1 MTTASIPE
9 LRKAHARTRA
19 QLARAAVRYG
29 KRALAGRG
37 SGEDGP
43 PSDQEVAL
51 LRELL
56 AAAEAMTAAAREHR
70 AAANWQP
77 QQQPWAGVAGANPD
91 PLSGLWWAAFRLDT
105 AKACWGSGGDHRG
118 WEGIAGGGDRC
129 LRTWTAPAASG
140 PARRLTML
148 ATRLRLPPAASSQV
162 RGGPH
167 CGAERRRG
175 ARGSESA
182 VAVPI
187 LQPGEGNAGEPG
199 LPHEDDGT
207 TGA

>member
-1 MTTASIPE
+1 MSRIKRQLTSVGRIGGNIIRFGKEDGARSKPMTTASIPE
-9 LRKAHARTRA
+9 LRKAHTRTRA

-77 QQQPWAGVAGANPD
+77 QQQPWVGVAGANPD
-91 PLSGLWWAAFRLDT
+91 PTVGVVVGGVPAGHGPGR
-105 AKACWGSGGDHRG
+105 WGSGGDHRG
-118 WEGIAGGGDRC
+118 WEGIAGGGDRL
-129 LRTWTAPAASG
+129 LRSG
-140 PARRLTML
+140 PHRLGPG
-148 ATRLRLPPAASSQV
+148 RQ
-162 RGGPH
+162 GG
-167 CGAERRRG
+167 
-175 ARGSESA
+175 
-182 VAVPI
+182 
-187 LQPGEGNAGEPG
+187 
-199 LPHEDDGT
+199 
-207 TGA
+207 

>member
-1 MTTASIPE
+1 MTTASISE

-29 KRALAGRG
+29 KRALTSRG

-56 AAAEAMTAAAREHR
+56 AAAAAMTAAREHR

-91 PLSGLWWAAFRLDT
+91 PPSGLWWAAFRLDT
-105 AKACWGSGGDHRG
+105 AKAAGD
-118 WEGIAGGGDRC
+118 
-129 LRTWTAPAASG
+129 PAATIESG
-140 PARRLTML
+140 KALQEAAIVVCERGPH
-148 ATRLRLPPAASSQV
+148 RLRPGRQ
-162 RGGPH
+162 GG
-167 CGAERRRG
+167 
-175 ARGSESA
+175 
-182 VAVPI
+182 
-187 LQPGEGNAGEPG
+187 
-199 LPHEDDGT
+199 
-207 TGA
+207 

>member
-9 LRKAHARTRA
+9 LRKAHTRTRA
-19 QLARAAVRYG
+19 QLTRAAVRYG
-29 KRALAGRG
+29 KRALARRG

-77 QQQPWAGVAGANPD
+77 QQQPWAGVTGANPD
-91 PLSGLWWAAFRLDT
+91 PLSRLWWAAFGWTRPKLLGIRRRPSRLGRHCRRRRSLSSNVDRT
-105 AKACWGSGGDHRG
+105 
-118 WEGIAGGGDRC
+118 GGGR
-129 LRTWTAPAASG
+129 AGKAADDAG
-140 PARRLTML
+140 NRLGL
-148 ATRLRLPPAASSQV
+148 SPAASSQI
-162 RGGPH
+162 RGEPH

-175 ARGSESA
+175 ARGPKSA

-199 LPHEDDGT
+199 LAHEDDGT
-207 TGA
+207 AGP

>member
-43 PSDQEVAL
+43 RSDQEVAL
-51 LRELL
+51 LRE
-56 AAAEAMTAAAREHR
+56 HR
-70 AAANWQP
+70 AAANWRP

-105 AKACWGSGGDHRG
+105 AQAAGDQEAAIVVCEVDRTGCARAGKAADDAGNPALDSG
-118 WEGIAGGGDRC
+118 
-129 LRTWTAPAASG
+129 
-140 PARRLTML
+140 
-148 ATRLRLPPAASSQV
+148 
-162 RGGPH
+162 
-167 CGAERRRG
+167 
-175 ARGSESA
+175 
-182 VAVPI
+182 
-187 LQPGEGNAGEPG
+187 
-199 LPHEDDGT
+199 
-207 TGA
+207 

>member
-9 LRKAHARTRA
+9 LRKAHTRTRA

-29 KRALAGRG
+29 KRALTSRG

-51 LRELL
+51 PRELL
-56 AAAEAMTAAAREHR
+56 AAAKGMTAAPREHR

-105 AKACWGSGGDHRG
+105 AQADGD
-118 WEGIAGGGDRC
+118 
-129 LRTWTAPAASG
+129 PAATIEAGKALQEAAIVVCKRG
-140 PARRLTML
+140 PH
-148 ATRLRLPPAASSQV
+148 RLRPGRQ
-162 RGGPH
+162 GG
-167 CGAERRRG
+167 
-175 ARGSESA
+175 
-182 VAVPI
+182 
-187 LQPGEGNAGEPG
+187 
-199 LPHEDDGT
+199 
-207 TGA
+207 

>member
-9 LRKAHARTRA
+9 LRKAHARTRRR
-19 QLARAAVRYG
+19 LARAAVRYG

-56 AAAEAMTAAAREHR
+56 AAAAAMTAAAREHR

-105 AKACWGSGGDHRG
+105 AKAAGDQAATIEAG
-118 WEGIAGGGDRC
+118 KALQKAAIAFC
-129 LRTWTAPAASG
+129 EVG
-140 PARRLTML
+140 PH
-148 ATRLRLPPAASSQV
+148 RLR
-162 RGGPH
+162 
-167 CGAERRRG
+167 
-175 ARGSESA
+175 
-182 VAVPI
+182 
-187 LQPGEGNAGEPG
+187 PGRQ
-199 LPHEDDGT
+199 DG
-207 TGA
+207 

>member
-1 MTTASIPE
+1 MTTASISE
-9 LRKAHARTRA
+9 LRKAHTRTRRR
-19 QLARAAVRYG
+19 LARAAVRYG

-105 AKACWGSGGDHRG
+105 AQAAGD
-118 WEGIAGGGDRC
+118 
-129 LRTWTAPAASG
+129 PAASG
-140 PARRLTML
+140 PARRLTMP
-148 ATRLRLPPAASSQV
+148 ATRPWIRLIAGSATNRVGVMTLPGRLRVHPYSATLCARDN
-162 RGGPH
+162 RG
-167 CGAERRRG
+167 RRV
-175 ARGSESA
+175 GS
-182 VAVPI
+182 
-187 LQPGEGNAGEPG
+187 
-199 LPHEDDGT
+199 
-207 TGA
+207 

>member
-77 QQQPWAGVAGANPD
+77 QRQPWAGVAGANPD

-105 AKACWGSGGDHRG
+105 AQAAGDPAATIEAGKALQ
-118 WEGIAGGGDRC
+118 EAAIAC

-140 PARRLTML
+140 PARRLTMP
-148 ATRLRLPPAASSQV
+148 ATRPWIPADCRV
-162 RGGPH
+162 GD
-167 CGAERRRG
+167 
-175 ARGSESA
+175 
-182 VAVPI
+182 
-187 LQPGEGNAGEPG
+187 EPG
-199 LPHEDDGT
+199 RC
-207 TGA
+207 

>member
-29 KRALAGRG
+29 KRALTSRG
-37 SGEDGP
+37 SGEYGP

-56 AAAEAMTAAAREHR
+56 AAAEAMTTAAREHR
-70 AAANWQP
+70 AAVNWQP

-105 AKACWGSGGDHRG
+105 AQAAGDQAATIEAGKALQ
-118 WEGIAGGGDRC
+118 E
-129 LRTWTAPAASG
+129 TAIVVCE
-140 PARRLTML
+140 R
-148 ATRLRLPPAASSQV
+148 
-162 RGGPH
+162 GPH
-167 CGAERRRG
+167 RRR
-175 ARGSESA
+175 
-182 VAVPI
+182 
-187 LQPGEGNAGEPG
+187 PGRQCG
-199 LPHEDDGT
+199 
-207 TGA
+207 

>member
-43 PSDQEVAL
+43 RSDQEVAL
-51 LRELL
+51 LRKLL
-56 AAAEAMTAAAREHR
+56 AAAAAMTAAAREHR
-70 AAANWQP
+70 AAANWRP

-105 AKACWGSGGDHRG
+105 AQAAGD
-118 WEGIAGGGDRC
+118 
-129 LRTWTAPAASG
+129 PAAAIEAGKALQEAAIAFCERG
-140 PARRLTML
+140 PH
-148 ATRLRLPPAASSQV
+148 RLR
-162 RGGPH
+162 
-167 CGAERRRG
+167 
-175 ARGSESA
+175 
-182 VAVPI
+182 
-187 LQPGEGNAGEPG
+187 PGRQ
-199 LPHEDDGT
+199 DG
-207 TGA
+207 

>member
-19 QLARAAVRYG
+19 QLSRAAVRYG

-56 AAAEAMTAAAREHR
+56 AAA
-70 AAANWQP
+70 NWQP
-77 QQQPWAGVAGANPD
+77 QQQSWAGVAGANPD

-105 AKACWGSGGDHRG
+105 AQAAGD
-118 WEGIAGGGDRC
+118 
-129 LRTWTAPAASG
+129 PAATIEAG
-140 PARRLTML
+140 KALQE
-148 ATRLRLPPAASSQV
+148 AAIV
-162 RGGPH
+162 VCERGPH
-167 CGAERRRG
+167 RRR
-175 ARGSESA
+175 
-182 VAVPI
+182 
-187 LQPGEGNAGEPG
+187 PGRQGG
-199 LPHEDDGT
+199 
-207 TGA
+207 

>member
-9 LRKAHARTRA
+9 LRKAHTRTRA

-29 KRALAGRG
+29 KRALA
-37 SGEDGP
+37 GP

-91 PLSGLWWAAFRLDT
+91 PLAGLWWAAFRLDT
-105 AKACWGSGGDHRG
+105 AQAAGD
-118 WEGIAGGGDRC
+118 
-129 LRTWTAPAASG
+129 PAATIEAGKALQAAAIAFCEVDRTGWVRAGKAADDAGNPALDSG
-140 PARRLTML
+140 
-148 ATRLRLPPAASSQV
+148 
-162 RGGPH
+162 
-167 CGAERRRG
+167 
-175 ARGSESA
+175 
-182 VAVPI
+182 
-187 LQPGEGNAGEPG
+187 
-199 LPHEDDGT
+199 
-207 TGA
+207 